1 MAYLKSILVGILMIL
16 VLCLSVLSKYGV
28 GKNCTNTKKGDT
40 IDCIDIY
47 KQPAFDHPLLK
58 DHKICWNLNFIRKQN
73 ISKIESSDTKASSEQ
88 IHQLGK
94 EIVCPVG
101 TVPIR
106 RTTKRELI
114 FSNLLRKNKQ
124 NDTNGKLLLRMNHH
138 YVSVE
143 TPYTYTVYNGAI
155 ASFGIHTPSVTPDQY
170 STSQM
175 WIQNGVGHATNS
187 IEAGWAVYPELFGDH
202 NTRIFSQW
210 TADGYISTGC
220 FNTMCT
226 GFVQIHS
233 QILFGAALNP
243 LTPYGKE
250 VFFSVIMDEDTKSWW
265 FCIGNEHKT
274 PIGYWPSEIFIYLPG
289 ASLIRFGGIAGAMP
303 NTPSPP
309 MGNGNLPTEDYKME
323 STGFMRFL
331 QVVEVNGDTRYF
343 GNSAITQKDTS
354 ADCYD
359 IIFRKYG
366 YWKRRKH
373 GYNSM
378 IFGGPG
384 GNCP

>member
-1 MAYLKSILVGILMIL
+1 
-16 VLCLSVLSKYGV
+16 
-28 GKNCTNTKKGDT
+28 TKMGDT

-58 DHKICWNLNFIRKQN
+58 NHKIQF
-73 ISKIESSDTKASSEQ
+73 
-88 IHQLGK
+88 
-94 EIVCPVG
+94 
-101 TVPIR
+101 
-106 RTTKRELI
+106 
-114 FSNLLRKNKQ
+114 
-124 NDTNGKLLLRMNHH
+124 
-138 YVSVE
+138 VSVE
-143 TPYTYTVYNGAI
+143 TPYTTWIYHGAI
-155 ASFGIHTPSVTPDQY
+155 ASFGIHTPSVTRDQY

-175 WIQNGVGHATNS
+175 WIQNGEEHATNS
-187 IEAGWAVYPELFGDH
+187 IEAGWAVYPELFND
-202 NTRIFSQW
+202 NTTRIFSRW

-220 FNTMCT
+220 FNTMCP
-226 GFVQIHS
+226 GFVQIHR

-243 LTPYGKE
+243 LTPYGRE
-250 VFFSVIMDEDTKSWW
+250 VYFSVILDEKTKSWW
-265 FCIGNEHKT
+265 FCIGNDEKT

-289 ASLIRFGGIAGAMP
+289 ASLIRFGGIAGRMP

-331 QVVEVNGDTRYF
+331 QTVEADGDTRYF
-343 GNSAITQKDTS
+343 DNSAVTQKSTS

-366 YWKRRKH
+366 KWKRRKH

-384 GNCP
+384 GNCL